1 MGKRKK
7 MEELKM
13 NVPQTNAYIKEQAI
27 AAINAA
33 GLEGAGAVQID
44 DFSYAVPVDVAG
56 VLQYAK
62 VEITA
67 ANRKGTTRTA
77 PFSTEAAIA
86 KWEAKKAEQREKAEK
101 KAADKAA
108 AEAKKASKAKAN

>member
-1 MGKRKK
+1 
-7 MEELKM
+7 MEQLKM
-13 NVPQTNAYIKEQAI
+13 NVPQTNAYIKDQAI

-33 GLEGAGAVQID
+33 GLNGAGAVQID
-44 DFSYAVPVDVAG
+44 DYAYAVPVEVEG
-56 VLQYAK
+56 TMQYAK
-62 VEITA
+62 IEITA
-67 ANRKGTTRTA
+67 ANMKGTTRTA

-108 AEAKKASKAKAN
+108 AEAKKAEKAKKE